1 MVHDIRSGSNWGFDN
16 NMVTSISVLD
26 NTLILKEGTTIG
38 GTHSFHAVKKE
49 TRYVF
54 QRWPEDMFFRDHL
67 LLIHSPS

>member
-1 MVHDIRSGSNWGFDN
+1 
-16 NMVTSISVLD
+16 MVTSISVLD

-54 QRWPEDMFFRDHL
+54 QR
-67 LLIHSPS
+67 